1 MYKRFPK
8 RLLRAIAILVG
19 LWLILE
25 IASRIFAEILWFQ
38 EVNYLSALIIRWQ
51 SQYGL
56 WVIIG
61 TISIVFL
68 WGNLWLGSRL
78 QWRWSSPAKW
88 DRGGILDLPQSKT
101 ILKDRPLIK
110 PASDSSLP
118 ISQPPKKPAYS
129 LRLKL
134 PFLLVLATLGSI
146 AIALILMHYSNTA
159 LSVWQSSYR
168 LPKITATLRPPLDI
182 SFFSNTSQFILGYL
196 RQLSIIIAIVI
207 FLLLKPQTS
216 LKAIAILVGI
226 IFGAI
231 WSGNWKLF
239 LEFFQPTAFNYPD
252 PQFQR
257 DISFYIFKLPLINLT
272 ESWLLGLTGYGLI
285 SGFLFYLLSGNSL
298 SEGFF
303 PGFTRSQLRHLSIL
317 GALLMLALGLQH
329 WLNRYDLLYASRGV
343 VYGAGYTNIQVQL
356 PVENILTLVSVATAI
371 WLLFKGLFGYQNLRN
386 KTQKATRIFF
396 LILPFIIYLS
406 VVLIG
411 NLAGI
416 VVQRFV
422 VQPNELVKE
431 RPYIE
436 RSITMT
442 NKAFNLDAIEAQTFN
457 PQGAL
462 SAKDIAE
469 NNLTIENI
477 RLWDTRPILETNR
490 QLQQI
495 RPYYQFPD
503 ADIDRYILQT
513 ADSVTNNKQQV
524 IIAAREL
531 DYREVLDIAKTWVNE
546 HLVYTHGYGFT
557 LSPVNQV
564 GEGGLPAYF
573 VKNIGTGTEEVGGLT
588 VSSEAIRQSIPI
600 GKPRIY
606 YGELT
611 NPYVMT
617 STKVRELDYP
627 SGEENVYNT
636 YDGAGG
642 IRIKNYGRRLLFADY
657 LKDWQM
663 LFAQN
668 FTPET
673 KLLFRRNIRQRIKAI
688 APFLN
693 YDRDPYLVAADPG
706 DGNQNYLYWIVDAY
720 TTSDRYPY
728 SDPGKN
734 RFNYLRNS
742 VKVVVDAY
750 NGNVD
755 FYIADANDPIVQTWD
770 KVFPGL
776 LKPLTAM
783 PDNLRLHIRYPE
795 DLFSTQ
801 SERLLTYHMKDPQ
814 VFYNR
819 EDQWQIPQEIYGT
832 EAQSVKPY
840 YLIMKLPTAT
850 EEEFILLHPYTP
862 TSRPNLIAWLAA
874 RSDGEDYGKLLLYKF
889 PKQKLV
895 YGPNQIEA
903 LINQDPVIS
912 QQISLWNREGSR
924 AIQGNLLI
932 IPIEQSLLYVEPLYI
947 EAERNSLP
955 TLARVIVVYENQIV
969 MAETLNTALKAIFNP
984 QATPSEAIVRPVE
997 DATPI
1002 LPEVA
1007 N

>member
-1 MYKRFPK
+1 MSKGFPK
-8 RLLRAIAILVG
+8 RIYSAIAAIVG

-56 WVIIG
+56 WVLMS

-68 WGNLWLGSRL
+68 WGNLWLASGW
-78 QWRWSSPAKW
+78 QWRWLSQAKW
-88 DRGGILDLPQSKT
+88 SNVGFPDLPQKSSQLNNKQ
-101 ILKDRPLIK
+101 LVKENF
-110 PASDSSLP
+110 DSSLP
-118 ISQPPKKPAYS
+118 VNRPSIKPSYSPK
-129 LRLKL
+129 LKL
-134 PFLLVLATLGSI
+134 PFLLLLAILGSI
-146 AIALILMHYSNTA
+146 AIAMLLIYYIDTA

-168 LPKITATLRPPLDI
+168 LPGITATLKPPVDI
-182 SFFSNTSQFILGYL
+182 SIFTDTSQFLLGYL
-196 RQLSIIIAIVI
+196 RQLSIIIIIVL

-216 LKAIAILVGI
+216 LQAIAVLIGI

-231 WSGNWKLF
+231 WSGSWELF
-239 LEFFQPTAFNYPD
+239 LKFFQPTTFNYLD
-252 PQFQR
+252 PQFHR
-257 DISFYIFKLPLINLT
+257 DISFYIFQLPLWELI
-272 ESWLLGLTGYGLI
+272 ESWLLGLTGYALI
-285 SGFLFYLLSGNSL
+285 SCFLYYLLSGRSL

-303 PGFTRSQLRHLSIL
+303 PGFSRSQLRHLSFL
-317 GALLMLALGLQH
+317 GTLLMLNLGLQH
-329 WLNRYDLLYASRGV
+329 WLNRYELLYSFRGV

-356 PVENILTLVSVATAI
+356 PVETILTLVSILTAA
-371 WLLFKGLFGYQNLRN
+371 WLLFKGLYGYKSLGI
-386 KTQKATRIFF
+386 KKKKFTKIFI

-406 VVLIG
+406 IVLVG
-411 NLAGI
+411 NLLSIG
-416 VVQRFV
+416 VQRFV

-436 RSITMT
+436 RSILMT

-457 PQGAL
+457 PKGAL
-462 SAKDIAE
+462 TAKDIAN

-513 ADSVTNNKQQV
+513 PNNNKQQV

-531 DYREVLDIAKTWVNE
+531 DYSEVLEIAKTWVNK

-564 GEGGLPAYF
+564 GEGGLPTYY
-573 VKNIGTGTEEVGGLT
+573 VKDIGTGTQEVGGLS
-588 VSSEAIRQSIPI
+588 VSSEVIRQSIPI
-600 GKPRIY
+600 YKPRIY

-627 SGEENVYNT
+627 SGEENVYNV
-636 YDGAGG
+636 YDGEGG
-642 IRIKNYGRRLLFADY
+642 IQIKNYARRLLFANY

-668 FTPET
+668 FTAET
-673 KLLFRRNIRQRIKAI
+673 KILFRRNIKNRIKAI

-693 YDRDPYLVAADPG
+693 YDSDPYLVVADPE
-706 DGNQNYLYWIVDAY
+706 DSSKNYLYWIVDAY

-728 SDPGKN
+728 SDPGEN
-734 RFNYLRNS
+734 QFNYLRNS

-750 NGNVD
+750 NGKVD
-755 FYIADANDPIVQTWD
+755 FYIADPDDPIVQTWN

-776 LKPLTAM
+776 LKPLAVM
-783 PDNLRLHIRYPE
+783 PDNLRRHIRYPE

-832 EAQSVKPY
+832 EAQPVRPY

-895 YGPNQIEA
+895 YGPNQVEA

-932 IPIEQSLLYVEPLYI
+932 IPIEESLLYVEPLYI

-969 MAETLNTALKAIFNP
+969 MAETLDGALTAIFTP
-984 QATPSEAIVRPVE
+984 QTNSSEAIVRPVE
-997 DATPI
+997 GATPI
-1002 LPEVA
+1002 VPEA
-1007 N
+1007 TD